1 MRDAT
6 SDSDPRNSNHRDWR
20 AEITE
25 RVASLR
31 LSPEEEADL
40 ADELAQ
46 HLEDRF
52 RELRVHGTSEADAR
66 RIVLD
71 ELDAEGALAS
81 RLQDVVRRGT
91 RAAVAGTEAR
101 GRIIAQL
108 GQDVRYAVRA
118 MRRSPGFTTVVV
130 LTLALGI
137 GAATTIF
144 SLVNGVLLRPLPY
157 RNAHELVVFF
167 GTSPEKQLPEVS
179 FPAGLFV
186 AIRDKSR
193 AFTRMAAF
201 EPAGFTITGTG
212 DPVRIDAATVSLD
225 YFGVFGTPP
234 LLGRTFAAGEDTP
247 DDNRVSVIGYGLWQ
261 RMFGGDS
268 SIIGRVIKLNG
279 NPSTIVG
286 VMPPGFMPDHAE
298 LWVPLRLDPAVFNCW
313 CLDMVGRM
321 KPGITAEDA
330 KRDLVAAVDAFALSR
345 RDVFPDAKP
354 DDHAKIVVLPLVKR
368 IAGDTRTPLLVLISA
383 VAVLLLIACANIAN
397 LLLARAAVRNREM
410 AVRCCLGASPRRIAT
425 QLLTE
430 SAMLA
435 GAGAGLGLLFA
446 VVALR
451 LIKRLPEEQIPRIDA
466 VRVDPVVLLFA
477 VGVTVIC
484 ALMFGLAPALRAAR
498 VDLQTNLKDGVRG
511 SASGSARRL
520 SDAFVVIQFALS
532 LVLLAGSGLL
542 LKSFQR
548 LLSVDPG
555 FRAENVLVARLQPPY
570 PRYGDARMVRSFY
583 DRLLERVA
591 GIPGVKAAGLTTRAP
606 LTRGN
611 PQSNIVVEGQE
622 PKPGEPVVVS
632 NVRSVTPGYFDAMG
646 TPVLKGRVF
655 RASDGPDAPRV
666 AVVDETFARRYW
678 PNGEA
683 LGKRIGAQGD
693 TSANRWMTIVGVV
706 PNVRHA
712 SLGEAPN
719 LQVYAPFAQQTPWT
733 MYLIVRGTREPR
745 SLVSAIRAQVTA
757 VDPEIPLYEVRT
769 MEEAVSRSLLT
780 RRLTNGLL
788 TAFATAAFVLAAIG
802 IYGVISIGVAGRTRE
817 FGVRI
822 ALGAKPANLLQLVLK
837 QGAWL
842 AGAGIAIGLLGATW
856 VVRFLRSLLFGVS
869 VFDVPTF
876 VAATGVL
883 ALVAMVAC
891 LIPARRATRVAPA
904 VVLRE

>member
-1 MRDAT
+1 
-6 SDSDPRNSNHRDWR
+6 
-20 AEITE
+20 
-25 RVASLR
+25 
-31 LSPEEEADL
+31 
-40 ADELAQ
+40 
-46 HLEDRF
+46 
-52 RELRVHGTSEADAR
+52 
-66 RIVLD
+66 
-71 ELDAEGALAS
+71 
-81 RLQDVVRRGT
+81 
-91 RAAVAGTEAR
+91 
-101 GRIIAQL
+101 
-108 GQDVRYAVRA
+108 
-118 MRRSPGFTTVVV
+118 
-130 LTLALGI
+130 
-137 GAATTIF
+137 
-144 SLVNGVLLRPLPY
+144 
-157 RNAHELVVFF
+157 
-167 GTSPEKQLPEVS
+167 
-179 FPAGLFV
+179 
-186 AIRDKSR
+186 
-193 AFTRMAAF
+193 
-201 EPAGFTITGTG
+201 
-212 DPVRIDAATVSLD
+212 
-225 YFGVFGTPP
+225 
-234 LLGRTFAAGEDTP
+234 
-247 DDNRVSVIGYGLWQ
+247 
-261 RMFGGDS
+261 
-268 SIIGRVIKLNG
+268 
-279 NPSTIVG
+279 
-286 VMPPGFMPDHAE
+286 
-298 LWVPLRLDPAVFNCW
+298 
-313 CLDMVGRM
+313 
-321 KPGITAEDA
+321 
-330 KRDLVAAVDAFALSR
+330 
-345 RDVFPDAKP
+345 
-354 DDHAKIVVLPLVKR
+354 
-368 IAGDTRTPLLVLISA
+368 
-383 VAVLLLIACANIAN
+383 
-397 LLLARAAVRNREM
+397 
-410 AVRCCLGASPRRIAT
+410 
-425 QLLTE
+425 
-430 SAMLA
+430 
-435 GAGAGLGLLFA
+435 
-446 VVALR
+446 
-451 LIKRLPEEQIPRIDA
+451 
-466 VRVDPVVLLFA
+466 
-477 VGVTVIC
+477 
-484 ALMFGLAPALRAAR
+484 
-498 VDLQTNLKDGVRG
+498 
-511 SASGSARRL
+511 
-520 SDAFVVIQFALS
+520 
-532 LVLLAGSGLL
+532 
-542 LKSFQR
+542 
-548 LLSVDPG
+548 
-555 FRAENVLVARLQPPY
+555 
-570 PRYGDARMVRSFY
+570 MVRSFY

-646 TPVLKGRVF
+646 TRVLKGRVF